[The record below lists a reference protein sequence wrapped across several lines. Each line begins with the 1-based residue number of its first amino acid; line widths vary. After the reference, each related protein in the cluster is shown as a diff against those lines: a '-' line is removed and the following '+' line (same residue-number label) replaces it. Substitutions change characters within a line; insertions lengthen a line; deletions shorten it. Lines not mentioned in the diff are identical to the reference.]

1 MKQSSSSQPWLLRP
15 GVNFFRHLLFRSK
28 AALISFSF
36 LVPIAVLTW
45 SFVTAKQDAITTAIK
60 EKDGLVYANEIVPA
74 VKLARQYRRFTMQE
88 QSTGMT
94 PPELADT
101 KAKFD
106 AQILKIQ
113 QLDLVYGTDFKT
125 TEMLKKTDEA
135 YLAAMPASA
144 GLFKVFGFCRV
155 N

>member
-101 KAKFD
+101 KV
-106 AQILKIQ
+106 L
-113 QLDLVYGTDFKT
+113 
-125 TEMLKKTDEA
+125 
-135 YLAAMPASA
+135 S
-144 GLFKVFGFCRV
+144 R
-155 N
+155 